1 MGPYLQL
8 VEYATPRQP
17 VTNRGPVVPGRPPAD
32 PRTVAFMR
40 LTKLEHACL
49 ILEKDGRKLVV
60 DPGSF
65 TSPLVDLH
73 DVDFVDSAGLGFLI
87 GLSRQVRPHRLRLEG
102 LHGTARQ
109 MLVVMGAHHVLDL

>member
-1 MGPYLQL
+1 MSVDEPAHRAAGMAFD
-8 VEYATPRQP
+8 E
-17 VTNRGPVVPGRPPAD
+17 AD
-32 PRTVAFMR
+32 PTRLVLSGDIDVYAVAAHR
-40 LTKLEHACL
+40 LEASDLA
-49 ILEKDGRKLVV
+49 RARV
-60 DPGSF
+60 
-65 TSPLVDLH
+65 VDLH

>member
-1 MGPYLQL
+1 VGQHGCVPLDEPVHQPAGMAFDADDPSRL
-8 VEYATPRQP
+8 VLTGDIDVYA
-17 VTNRGPVVPGRPPAD
+17 VAANRFEPDALAATRV
-32 PRTVAFMR
+32 
-40 LTKLEHACL
+40 
-49 ILEKDGRKLVV
+49 
-60 DPGSF
+60 
-65 TSPLVDLH
+65 VDLH